1 MAVPCQPPP
10 CKSLD
15 LLGDSVSFIYL
26 RQSSRTQLPTSKEC
40 LGDNVNKVTGASAP
54 VRASAIQDGQ
64 LSVSVRA
71 RDAEQ
76 NGGERESETT
86 HTRGAAARLEE
97 ISLPSYHRAGSFPYL
112 VADRWRQN
120 GLLAGS
126 DCWLVSWCA
135 SFRFLAPKI
144 NRAGACRRVL
154 MWSGEM

>member
-64 LSVSVRA
+64 LSVRA

-76 NGGERESETT
+76 NGGESASETT

-120 GLLAGS
+120 GLLAAATAG
-126 DCWLVSWCA
+126 WC
-135 SFRFLAPKI
+135 L
-144 NRAGACRRVL
+144 GVL
-154 MWSGEM
+154 LSAFSRQK